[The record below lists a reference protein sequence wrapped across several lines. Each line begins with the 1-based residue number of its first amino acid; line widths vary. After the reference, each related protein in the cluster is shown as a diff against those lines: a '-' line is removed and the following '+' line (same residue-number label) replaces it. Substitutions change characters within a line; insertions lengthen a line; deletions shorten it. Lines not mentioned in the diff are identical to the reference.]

1 MYVDVIPE
9 PTPAGGSARY
19 VARVSAQAWTER
31 TSRLGARLRS
41 IDPWLI
47 DGVLAVIF
55 IAVALV
61 GHFSTD
67 DSGFDYRDP
76 DVLSVALTLIAAAV
90 YVFRRRAPL
99 VVLVVSEI
107 CVVILTVR
115 EYQTGGT
122 PTLLL
127 VGVYTVGAW
136 SPPRDRLV
144 GMVTLAVGLGT
155 VAITGIPGSTGAN
168 TAFTFALFAASYF
181 VGSTVRNRRLYSEQ
195 LEARAVEL
203 E

>member
-19 VARVSAQAWTER
+19 VARVSAQVWTER

-55 IAVALV
+55 VVVSLV
-61 GHFSTD
+61 GHFGTSSD
-67 DSGFDYRDP
+67 GFHYHDP
-76 DVLSVALTLIAAAV
+76 NALSVTLTLAAAAC
-90 YVFRRRAPL
+90 YAFRRRVPL
-99 VVLVVSEI
+99 VVLVLSEV
-107 CVVILTVR
+107 CVVVLTVT
-115 EYQTGGT
+115 EYQTGAT

-136 SPPRDRLV
+136 SPLRDRV
-144 GMVTLAVGLGT
+144 IGMT
-155 VAITGIPGSTGAN
+155 
-168 TAFTFALFAASYF
+168 
-181 VGSTVRNRRLYSEQ
+181 
-195 LEARAVEL
+195 
-203 E
+203 